1 MSHKNVLSQ
10 MNLRKI
16 SFLFTEW
23 LISNRAHLVVDHII
37 QEAEK
42 YTWKVLPEYLFLK
55 DIGRKYFFVS
65 LLKGLT
71 THMN

>member
-1 MSHKNVLSQ
+1 
-10 MNLRKI
+10 
-16 SFLFTEW
+16 
-23 LISNRAHLVVDHII
+23 LVVDHII